1 MVFHENI
8 VWGFCGWDLLA
19 IIFLIA
25 ITALFL
31 IRRHKL
37 NKEIKELKEK
47 SKP

>member
-1 MVFHENI
+1 MNFHENI

-25 ITALFL
+25 ITAWFF

-37 NKEIKELKEK
+37 NKEIRELKEK
-47 SKP
+47 NKI